1 MYQDY
6 SYEEIYAITEVLYI
20 INKLKIDDK
29 NKIPHDFLMFLM
41 DNYDKSIYDNLNIT
55 NDNIKDISNEGKL
68 LLKIIDMYIN

>member
-1 MYQDY
+1 
-6 SYEEIYAITEVLYI
+6 
-20 INKLKIDDK
+20 LKIDDK